1 MKKQFII
8 LFVMSIFLVGAVSF
22 ISASD
27 IDDDVV
33 DMGVDDVVD
42 TSNDVVVQDTS
53 GGGSSSDK
61 VKLTISM
68 KWNDNNSPNR
78 PSSVTVYVKNGDNL
92 VESVV
97 LSRDNGWTKTV
108 DVSKYD
114 SSGKQIS
121 YSVSADKISM
131 YKDPV
136 VTKNGNSFVITNE
149 LKEVLSASNT
159 NNVVKENN
167 SSNTSNATND
177 TDSNKTDS
185 NSTGTD
191 NKTINNNT
199 INNKTVNNV
208 TINNKTINNT
218 NVNNTT
224 VNSVLIKKPPAKEVK
239 NDTDKQKKNPLKNT
253 GNPIL
258 ILVVVIIVIAVA
270 YYFYSKR

>member
-8 LFVMSIFLVGAVSF
+8 LLVLSIFMIGAVSF

-27 IDDDVV
+27 IDDDLV
-33 DMGVDDVVD
+33 GSGADDVVD
-42 TSNDVVVQDTS
+42 TSDDVVVQGTS
-53 GGGSSSDK
+53 SNSNDK
-61 VKLTISM
+61 VNLTISM
-68 KWNDNNSPNR
+68 KWNDNNGPNR
-78 PSSVTVYVKNGDNL
+78 PSSVTVYVKNGDKQ

-97 LSRDNGWTKTV
+97 LSSANGWTKTV
-108 DVSKYD
+108 DVDKYD

>member
-121 YSVSADKISM
+121 YSVSTDKISM
-131 YKDPV
+131 YNDPV
-136 VTKNGNSFVITNE
+136 VTKNDNNFVITYE
-149 LKEVLSASNT
+149 LKQVLSASNQ
-159 NNVVKENN
+159 NNVVKVDN
-167 SSNTSNATND
+167 SSQNNSNATNGTD
-177 TDSNKTDS
+177 TNKTDS

-191 NKTINNNT
+191 NKTVNNKTINNGT
-199 INNKTVNNV
+199 VNNKTVNN
-208 TINNKTINNT
+208 NT
-218 NVNNTT
+218 KVNNTT
-224 VNSVLIKKPPAKEVK
+224 VNSVLVKKPPAKEVK
-239 NDTDKQKKNPLKNT
+239 NDTNKTKKNPLKNT

-258 ILVVVIIVIAVA
+258 ILVIVIIVIAVA

>member
-8 LFVMSIFLVGAVSF
+8 LLVLSIFMIGAVSF

-27 IDDDVV
+27 IDDDLV
-33 DMGVDDVVD
+33 GSGADDVVD
-42 TSNDVVVQDTS
+42 TSDDVVVQGTS
-53 GGGSSSDK
+53 SNSNDK
-61 VKLTISM
+61 VNLKISM
-68 KWNDNNSPNR
+68 KWNDNNGPNR
-78 PSSVTVYVKNGDNL
+78 PSSVTVYVKNGDKQ

-97 LSRDNGWTKTV
+97 LSSANGWTKTV
-108 DVSKYD
+108 DVDKYD

>member
-8 LFVMSIFLVGAVSF
+8 LLVLSIFMIGAVSF

-27 IDDDVV
+27 IDDDLV
-33 DMGVDDVVD
+33 GSGADDVVD
-42 TSNDVVVQDTS
+42 TSDDVVVQGTS
-53 GGGSSSDK
+53 SNSNDK
-61 VKLTISM
+61 VNLTISM
-68 KWNDNNSPNR
+68 KWNDNNGPNR
-78 PSSVTVYVKNGDNL
+78 PSSVTVYVKNGDKQ

-97 LSRDNGWTKTV
+97 LSSANGWTKTV
-108 DVSKYD
+108 DVDKYD

-131 YKDPV
+131 YNDPV

>member
-8 LFVMSIFLVGAVSF
+8 LLVLSIFMIGAVSF

-68 KWNDNNSPNR
+68 KGNDNNSPNR
-78 PSSVTVYVKNGDNL
+78 A
-92 VESVV
+92 
-97 LSRDNGWTKTV
+97 NGWTKTV
-108 DVSKYD
+108 DVDKYD

-136 VTKNGNSFVITNE
+136 VTKNGSSFVITNE

>member
-8 LFVMSIFLVGAVSF
+8 LLVLSIFMIGAVSF

-27 IDDDVV
+27 IDDDLV
-33 DMGVDDVVD
+33 G
-42 TSNDVVVQDTS
+42 SGAADVVVQGTS
-53 GGGSSSDK
+53 SNSNDK
-61 VKLTISM
+61 VNLKISM
-68 KWNDNNSPNR
+68 KWNDNNGPNR
-78 PSSVTVYVKNGDNL
+78 PSSVTVYVKNGDKQ

-97 LSRDNGWTKTV
+97 LSSANGWTKTV
-108 DVSKYD
+108 DVDKYD

-191 NKTINNNT
+191 NKTINN
-199 INNKTVNNV
+199 KTVNNV

>member
-8 LFVMSIFLVGAVSF
+8 LLVLSIFMIGAVSF

-27 IDDDVV
+27 IDDDLV
-33 DMGVDDVVD
+33 G
-42 TSNDVVVQDTS
+42 SGAADVVVQGTS
-53 GGGSSSDK
+53 SNSNDK
-61 VKLTISM
+61 VNLKISM
-68 KWNDNNSPNR
+68 KWNDNNGPNR
-78 PSSVTVYVKNGDNL
+78 PSSVTVYVKNGDKQ

-97 LSRDNGWTKTV
+97 LSSANGWTKTV
-108 DVSKYD
+108 DVDKYD

-136 VTKNGNSFVITNE
+136 VTKNGNSFVIKNE

-191 NKTINNNT
+191 NKT

>member
-8 LFVMSIFLVGAVSF
+8 LLVLSIFMIGAVSF

-27 IDDDVV
+27 IDDDLV
-33 DMGVDDVVD
+33 GSGADDVVD
-42 TSNDVVVQDTS
+42 TSDDVVVQGTS
-53 GGGSSSDK
+53 SNSNDK
-61 VKLTISM
+61 VNLTISM
-68 KWNDNNSPNR
+68 KWNDNNGPNR
-78 PSSVTVYVKNGDNL
+78 PSSVTVYVKNGDKQ

-97 LSRDNGWTKTV
+97 LSSANGWTKTV
-108 DVSKYD
+108 DVDKYD

-177 TDSNKTDS
+177 TDSNKT
-185 NSTGTD
+185 
-191 NKTINNNT
+191 
-199 INNKTVNNV
+199 VNNV

-218 NVNNTT
+218 KVNNTT

>member
-8 LFVMSIFLVGAVSF
+8 LLVLSIFMIGAVSF

-27 IDDDVV
+27 IDDDLV
-33 DMGVDDVVD
+33 GSGADDVVD
-42 TSNDVVVQDTS
+42 TSDDVVVQGTS
-53 GGGSSSDK
+53 SNSNDK
-61 VKLTISM
+61 VNLTISM
-68 KWNDNNSPNR
+68 KWNDNNGPNR
-78 PSSVTVYVKNGDNL
+78 PSSVTVYVKNGDKQ

-97 LSRDNGWTKTV
+97 LSSANGWTKTV
-108 DVSKYD
+108 AVDKYD